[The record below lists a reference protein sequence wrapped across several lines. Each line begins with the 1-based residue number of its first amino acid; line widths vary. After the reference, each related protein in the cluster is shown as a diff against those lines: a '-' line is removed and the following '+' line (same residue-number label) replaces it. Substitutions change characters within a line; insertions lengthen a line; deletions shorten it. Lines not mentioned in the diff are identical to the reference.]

1 MVLHPR
7 WFEPQEPDDEDGR
20 KIPWDWPETLTS
32 DRHCARFFGIGMM
45 KLSSQIRKRVYET
58 LIKTYTTME

>member
-7 WFEPQEPDDEDGR
+7 WFEPQEADDEDGR

-32 DRHCARFFGIGMM
+32 DRCCTWLFAIGMM
-45 KLSSQIRKRVYET
+45 KFSSQIRDKVYET
-58 LIKTYTTME
+58 LMKTYKTM